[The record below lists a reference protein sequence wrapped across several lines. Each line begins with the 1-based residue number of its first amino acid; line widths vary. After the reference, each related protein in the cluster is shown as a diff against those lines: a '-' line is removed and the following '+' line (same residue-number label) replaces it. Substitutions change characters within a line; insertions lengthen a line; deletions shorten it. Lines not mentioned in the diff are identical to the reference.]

1 MNVKSTAF
9 LEFKKDLQPNQ
20 KLIMATN
27 KHAIIRYQALDKC
40 FRNIGKRYFM
50 DDLIDACNQAI
61 YEFTGSD
68 EGIKRRQVF
77 EDIKFMESDA
87 GYSIE
92 LTRYKEGRKVFYR
105 YTDTKFSINSQPL
118 NEAEANQ
125 LKEALLTLG
134 RFKGLPQ
141 FNWIVELTT
150 RLESSFSLLP
160 NNKDVIQ
167 FEQNEFLKGLEF
179 ISPIYHAI
187 TYQKV
192 IKIEYQGF
200 RQSEPVQYVF
210 HPQLLKQYNN
220 RWFLIGTVDGHEN
233 FTNISLDRIITINEL
248 SKIAYKEANT
258 DFNELFEDVIG
269 VSIPK
274 NENPQKVQ
282 IKINEQLSPYIFSKP
297 IHGSQKVID
306 RENLI
311 IEIEVFINYELIALI
326 MSYGDGVEVLE
337 PIQLRE
343 QLKRK
348 FQNILANYD

>member
-1 MNVKSTAF
+1 
-9 LEFKKDLQPNQ
+9 
-20 KLIMATN
+20 MATN

-50 DDLIDACNQAI
+50 EDLIEACNQAI
-61 YEFTGSD
+61 YEFTGSN
-68 EGIKRRQVF
+68 EGIKKRQIF

-92 LTRYKEGRKVFYR
+92 LNRHKEGRKVFYR
-105 YTDTKFSINSQPL
+105 YADTKFSINSQPL

-141 FNWIVELTT
+141 FNWIGELTT

-160 NNKDVIQ
+160 NNKNIIQ
-167 FEQNEFLKGLEF
+167 FEQNEYLKGLEF
-179 ISPIYHAI
+179 ISPLYHAI
-187 TYQKV
+187 SYQKV
-192 IKIEYQGF
+192 VEIKYQGF
-200 RQSEPVQYVF
+200 KQIDPVQYVF

-220 RWFLIGTVDGHEN
+220 RWFLIGMVNEN
-233 FTNISLDRIITINEL
+233 ESFTNISLDRIIDIKEL
-248 SKIAYKEANT
+248 SEIYYREATT

-274 NENPQKVQ
+274 NGEPQK
-282 IKINEQLSPYIFSKP
+282 IHMKISESLAPYIFSKP
-297 IHGSQKVID
+297 IHGSQKIID

-311 IEIEVFINYELIALI
+311 IEIEVFMNYELMSLI
-326 MSYGDGVEVLE
+326 MSHGDGLE
-337 PIQLRE
+337 IVHPLELRTQLRD
-343 QLKRK
+343 K
-348 FQNILANYD
+348 FKNILNKYD

>member
-1 MNVKSTAF
+1 
-9 LEFKKDLQPNQ
+9 
-20 KLIMATN
+20 MATN

-50 DDLIDACNQAI
+50 DDLIEACNQAI
-61 YEFTGSD
+61 YEFTGSN
-68 EGIKRRQVF
+68 EGIKKRQIF
-77 EDIKFMESDA
+77 EDIKFMESDV

-92 LTRYKEGRKVFYR
+92 LIRHKEGRKVFYR
-105 YTDTKFSINSQPL
+105 YADTKFSINSQPL

-125 LKEALLTLG
+125 LKEALLTLS

-141 FNWIVELTT
+141 FNWIGELTT

-160 NNKDVIQ
+160 NDKDVIQ

-192 IKIEYQGF
+192 VEIQYQGF
-200 RQSEPVQYVF
+200 KQNEPVQYIF

-220 RWFLIGTVDGHEN
+220 RWFLIGMVNENEN
-233 FTNISLDRIITINEL
+233 FTNISLDRIITIKEL
-248 SKIAYKEANT
+248 PEISYREATT

-274 NENPQKVQ
+274 NEEPQKIQ
-282 IKINEQLSPYIFSKP
+282 IKVNESLAPYILSKP
-297 IHGSQKVID
+297 LHGSQKVAD
-306 RENLI
+306 RKKMI
-311 IEIEVFINYELIALI
+311 IELEAYINYELVSVI
-326 MSYGDGVEVLE
+326 MSYGDGLEVLIPLE
-337 PIQLRE
+337 LRALFKE
-343 QLKRK
+343 KIK
-348 FQNILANYD
+348 NILSKYD

>member
-1 MNVKSTAF
+1 MS
-9 LEFKKDLQPNQ
+9 
-20 KLIMATN
+20 IN

-40 FRNIGKRYFM
+40 FRNIGKRYFI
-50 DDLIDACNQAI
+50 DDLLNACNHAL
-61 YEFTGSD
+61 YNFNENS
-68 EGIKRRQVF
+68 EGIKRRQIF
-77 EDIKFMESDA
+77 EDIKFMESEA
-87 GYSIE
+87 GYSID
-92 LTRYKEGRKVFYR
+92 LIRHKEGRKVYYR
-105 YTDTKFSINSQPL
+105 YADIKFTINSQPL
-118 NEAEANQ
+118 NESEANQ

-141 FNWIVELTT
+141 FNWIGELTT

-167 FEQNEFLKGLEF
+167 FEQNEYLKGLEF

-200 RQSEPVQYVF
+200 RQSEPVRYVF

-220 RWFLIGTVDGHEN
+220 RWFLIGMVNDHEN
-233 FTNISLDRIITINEL
+233 FTNISLDRIIAINEL
-248 SKIAYKEANT
+248 SEIAFKEANT

-282 IKINEQLSPYIFSKP
+282 IKISELLAPYIFSKP

-306 RENLI
+306 REKLI
-311 IEIEVFINYELIALI
+311 IEIEVFINYELMSVI
-326 MSYGDGVEVLE
+326 MSYGDGLE
-337 PIQLRE
+337 IIRPIELRT
-343 QLKRK
+343 QLKEK
-348 FQNILANYD
+348 FENILSKYD

>member
-1 MNVKSTAF
+1 
-9 LEFKKDLQPNQ
+9 
-20 KLIMATN
+20 MATN

-50 DDLIDACNQAI
+50 DDLIEACNQAI
-61 YEFTGSD
+61 YEFTGSN
-68 EGIKRRQVF
+68 EGIKKRQVF

-92 LTRYKEGRKVFYR
+92 LNRHKEGRKVFYR
-105 YTDTKFSINSQPL
+105 YADTKFSINSQPL

-141 FNWIVELTT
+141 FNWIGELTT
-150 RLESSFSLLP
+150 RLESSFSLLS

-167 FEQNEFLKGLEF
+167 FEQNEYLKGLEF

-200 RQSEPVQYVF
+200 RQSEPVRYVF

-220 RWFLIGTVDGHEN
+220 RWFLIGMVNDHEN
-233 FTNISLDRIITINEL
+233 FTNISLDRIIAINEL
-248 SKIAYKEANT
+248 SEIAFKEANT

-274 NENPQKVQ
+274 NENIQKIQ
-282 IKINEQLSPYIFSKP
+282 IKINKTLAPYIFSKP
-297 IHGSQKVID
+297 IHGSQRIID

-311 IEIEVFINYELIALI
+311 IEIEVFINYELLSVI
-326 MSYGDGVEVLE
+326 MSYGDGLEILRPVE
-337 PIQLRE
+337 LRT
-343 QLKRK
+343 QLKEK
-348 FQNILANYD
+348 FENILSKYD